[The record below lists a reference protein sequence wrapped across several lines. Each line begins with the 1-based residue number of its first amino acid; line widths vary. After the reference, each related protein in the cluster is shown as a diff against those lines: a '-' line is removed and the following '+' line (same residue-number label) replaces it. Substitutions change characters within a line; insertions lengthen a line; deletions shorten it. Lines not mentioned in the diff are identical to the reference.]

1 VAGCSR
7 TALAHHP
14 IGLGEGRC
22 QNPLGSSGFSESQRG
37 VVLRL
42 RRFDQQVE
50 VVPQAAQFTQ
60 RILYRSPGELVIV
73 GVGTPPRGLRRHL
86 SDLRLASI
94 AF

>member
-1 VAGCSR
+1 
-7 TALAHHP
+7 
-14 IGLGEGRC
+14 LGG
-22 QNPLGSSGFSESQRG
+22 SGFSESQSG

-50 VVPQAAQFTQ
+50 VVPQAAQFA
-60 RILYRSPGELVIV
+60 RSVLYRSPGELMVV

-86 SDLRLASI
+86 GDLGVAGA